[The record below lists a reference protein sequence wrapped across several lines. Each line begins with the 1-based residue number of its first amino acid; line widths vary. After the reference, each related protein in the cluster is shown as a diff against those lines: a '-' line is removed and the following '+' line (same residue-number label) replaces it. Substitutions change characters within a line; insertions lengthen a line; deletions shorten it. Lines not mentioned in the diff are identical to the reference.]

1 MQKMHIRLLTIS
13 CFGDRIAN
21 MKQGGRPVEA
31 ALDAMC
37 CSTWGNFTAAKKF
50 ISVQKETQQVLG
62 TASEIIP

>member
-31 ALDAMC
+31 APDAMC
-37 CSTWGNFTAAKKF
+37 CSTWGNFTAAEKF
-50 ISVQKETQQVLG
+50 TSV
-62 TASEIIP
+62 